1 MLRMSYWNNREL
13 SSIKVLKSKYF
24 VQTFLFFQ
32 VYIYNELV
40 YDLELCRWL
49 TSTLFVY
56 DGELSKNPLKGR
68 LRELLLYSL
77 LDLPAHRRS
86 IDHLPL
92 LHLQLNLNETSTILH
107 FILSMRETRAVW
119 DSILINLRKLVKRSP
134 SLNATNSLLYGAHLC
149 SQFRII
155 HMSIAKRNH
164 IESVTIFCHITVVA
178 RTCL

>member
-107 FILSMRETRAVW
+107 FILSISARAVW

-134 SLNATNSLLYGAHLC
+134 SLNATNSLLYGGHLC